1 MDARIRDVFQ
11 RTKIV
16 PVAVFGDADSAL
28 RAVGLLEEESVPLV
42 EVTLRTEA
50 AFSCI
55 TEIIKRY
62 PGVTVGAG
70 SVLSV
75 ESLKRAAD
83 AGAAFFVAPCLDFE
97 VIEYASALALSF
109 IPGVATPSELNQ
121 ALRIGCD
128 VIKIFPAGVLG
139 GVKYID
145 AVTAPFKTRRFGL
158 IPTGGIDDTNVV
170 EYFNN
175 PFVIACGASSIVDQS
190 LIGAGDYAALARKIR
205 SMKKAVGA

>member
-1 MDARIRDVFQ
+1 
-11 RTKIV
+11 
-16 PVAVFGDADSAL
+16 
-28 RAVGLLEEESVPLV
+28 
-42 EVTLRTEA
+42 
-50 AFSCI
+50 
-55 TEIIKRY
+55 Y

-83 AGAAFFVAPCLDFE
+83 AGAAFFVAPCLDLE

-128 VIKIFPAGVLG
+128 VVKIFPAGVLG

-158 IPTGGIDDTNVV
+158 IPTGGIDDTNVA
-170 EYFNN
+170 EYLNN

-190 LIGAGDYAALARKIR
+190 LIGSGDYVALARKIR